1 MFCGAGFFVGA
12 KNFYGESLPL
22 GKILLEK
29 LKQTFKS
36 IDIDFYTDLTKACTK
51 IEKNDKSS
59 FRKFIEKT
67 YTVTNIDIKS
77 GFDYTTLL
85 SLKEQQI
92 LLTDN
97 SNSLD
102 TLSYKKI

>member
-1 MFCGAGFFVGA
+1 MKIEYEESFKKALGSGINLFCGAGFSVGA
-12 KNFYGESLPL
+12 KNFNGDYLPL
-22 GKILLEK
+22 GKSLLEK

-36 IDIDFYTDLTKACTK
+36 IDIGFYTDLTKACTK

-77 GFDYTTLL
+77 GFDYTERL
-85 SLKEQQI
+85 S
-92 LLTDN
+92 
-97 SNSLD
+97 
-102 TLSYKKI
+102 